1 MQVAEEA
8 DETSVRTPGQQ
19 YMRGGRLGAPFGF
32 DWISVVV
39 ASLKIAAV
47 EMKVICILAC
57 QYGVGLRAGG
67 NQHDPRRQRHGDGF
81 GGTVLSHRLARY
93 GQSAGKSKLV
103 HFDGDG
109 REVLGATNA
118 FFQRFFDLL

>member
-1 MQVAEEA
+1 MFDLGEHAAYRRVALLGTAHGLDHNAEERRMQVAEEA

-57 QYGVGLRAGG
+57 QYGGGLRAGG
-67 NQHDPRRQRHGDGF
+67 NQHEPRRQRHGDRF
-81 GGTVLSHRLARY
+81 G
-93 GQSAGKSKLV
+93 
-103 HFDGDG
+103 
-109 REVLGATNA
+109 
-118 FFQRFFDLL
+118 